1 MNGTPVTLDDIWR
14 DAWLPPDRSPPWAWA
29 EQHIESIPYSPM
41 PGRFRVENSPQIREV
56 LEAIVDPKVRHVC
69 VMAAVQASKT
79 LAGEIGLCYVIAN
92 EPGPTLW
99 LNETDED
106 AKDQSESRLQKLF
119 EVCQPVRDRFPGNP
133 HKKRNQTIHFASGMT
148 LWMLGA
154 HNRTNLQRRSIRWI
168 FADECWQFPPGHMA
182 EAEAR
187 VTAFGWLGKCIWM
200 SQGGEEQDDF
210 HRKFETTDQREWT
223 FECPHCQHRQP
234 FLWENVEWS
243 KDCKDENEQ
252 YDFARLRASTV
263 LLCAS
268 CRAGIPDS
276 DESRR
281 RLSATGRFVVQNPRA
296 ARENVGFHWNAIA
309 TMSWGQLAELYL
321 RAKQTARKGDASLLQ
336 QFYQKR
342 LGLPWREY
350 VEDFK
355 LDITRSGYRL
365 GEGWEEEGAV
375 DGSGR
380 IVAPPFESGA
390 KLIPLRFLTVDCQMD
405 HFFLVV
411 RSWSVEGSSRLL
423 WCERVL
429 SWEDI
434 DAVQK
439 RFGVHSNLV
448 FIDAGHAAYEVYRQ
462 CSERGW
468 VALIGDR
475 RATFVH
481 KSKSGKPI
489 QRFYSPSRKV
499 VISHGRS
506 CFVHYWSN
514 LNIKDSLARLRRNQ
528 DPANGVTWEVPDNVS
543 EDYLAQMES
552 EHRVK
557 DKGKWIWLQIGHR
570 ANHLWDCECMQVAA
584 ATMLKIIGR
593 ESVQEPE
600 PADE

>member
-1 MNGTPVTLDDIWR
+1 
-14 DAWLPPDRSPPWAWA
+14 
-29 EQHIESIPYSPM
+29 
-41 PGRFRVENSPQIREV
+41 
-56 LEAIVDPKVRHVC
+56 
-69 VMAAVQASKT
+69 
-79 LAGEIGLCYVIAN
+79 
-92 EPGPTLW
+92 
-99 LNETDED
+99 
-106 AKDQSESRLQKLF
+106 
-119 EVCQPVRDRFPGNP
+119 
-133 HKKRNQTIHFASGMT
+133 
-148 LWMLGA
+148 
-154 HNRTNLQRRSIRWI
+154 
-168 FADECWQFPPGHMA
+168 
-182 EAEAR
+182 
-187 VTAFGWLGKCIWM
+187 
-200 SQGGEEQDDF
+200 
-210 HRKFETTDQREWT
+210 
-223 FECPHCQHRQP
+223 
-234 FLWENVEWS
+234 
-243 KDCKDENEQ
+243 
-252 YDFARLRASTV
+252 
-263 LLCAS
+263 
-268 CRAGIPDS
+268 
-276 DESRR
+276 
-281 RLSATGRFVVQNPRA
+281 
-296 ARENVGFHWNAIA
+296 
-309 TMSWGQLAELYL
+309 MSWGQLAELYL
-321 RAKQTARKGDASLLQ
+321 RAKQAARKGDASLLQ

-411 RSWSVEGSSRLL
+411 RSWSLEGSSRLL

-528 DPANGVTWEVPDNVS
+528 DPANGVTWEVPDNVP

-557 DKGKWIWLQIGHR
+557 EKGKWIWLQIGHR

-593 ESVQEPE
+593 EAVQEPE